1 VTPDVKRVVI
11 LGGGYAGIKA
21 AEVLAGSDGIEVWL
35 IDKNRYHYLQT
46 ESYNLI
52 ASNLTLRDI
61 TLSLEELAAGLGSGI
76 RFIRDEAVAVEDGA
90 VVGRKGRY
98 PYDYLIL
105 ATGSVTRLPRV
116 FVSDRLFGVK
126 KLANALHLK
135 HAFEDLLL
143 RHMSGERESSR
154 IVVIGGG
161 SSGVEIAAEMQH
173 YLNRSRLYAGIRVT
187 LVADLFLAE
196 LDEKSRHKAREI
208 LEASGVEI
216 VEKLVHSVEED
227 TLVFAEERMPFAFGV
242 VATGIAPE
250 SLTRGL
256 ELPREGEFLK
266 VDETLR
272 VAERIYAVGDCA
284 ALKDRTGKLLPP
296 TAQTAEQSGTQAA
309 RNLLRQIRGEPL
321 QPADLKIYGLAIALG
336 GRFAIAL
343 TSYGKV
349 EGILAHLGKKMIEK
363 FYKIPLHLKSDRKGD
378 HGR

>member
-1 VTPDVKRVVI
+1 MASDTKRIVI
-11 LGGGYAGIKA
+11 LGGGYGGIKA
-21 AEVLAGSDGIEVWL
+21 AEALAGHEGIDVLL

-52 ASNLTLRDI
+52 ASNLSLREI
-61 TLSLEELAAGLGSGI
+61 TLSLEELTAGLGSAF
-76 RFIRDEAVAVEDGA
+76 RFVRDEALTLEEEA

-105 ATGSVTRLPRV
+105 ATGSVTRMPRV
-116 FVSDRLFGVK
+116 FASDRLFGVK

-135 HAFEDLLL
+135 HAFENLLL

-173 YLNRSRLYAGIRVT
+173 YLNRSSLYHGIRVT

-196 LDEKSRHKAREI
+196 LDEASRQKAREI
-208 LEASGVEI
+208 LESAGVEI
-216 VEKLVHSVEED
+216 VEKLVRSVEEGV
-227 TLVFAEERMPFAFGV
+227 LCFEGERMPFAFGV
-242 VATGIAPE
+242 VATGIAPDPF
-250 SLTRGL
+250 SGGLT
-256 ELPREGEFLK
+256 LPREGEFLK

-284 ALKDRTGKLLPP
+284 ALRDRQGRLLPP

-309 RNLLRQIRGEPL
+309 RNILRQIRGEPL
-321 QPADLKIYGLAIALG
+321 RPADLKIYGLAIALG

-363 FYKIPLHLKSDRKGD
+363 FYKIPLHLKSERTGEHDR
-378 HGR
+378 